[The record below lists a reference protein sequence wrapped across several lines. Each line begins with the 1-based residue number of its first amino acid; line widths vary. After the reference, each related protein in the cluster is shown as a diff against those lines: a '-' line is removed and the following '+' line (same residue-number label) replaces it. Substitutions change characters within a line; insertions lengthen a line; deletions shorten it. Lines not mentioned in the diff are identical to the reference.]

1 MAKTKR
7 RKVLVTFHEIGS
19 VTHLTRK
26 AAGRAVALS
35 PIGKATEK
43 AVPFTESRPGDVV
56 LSRED
61 AKWLRMMARAS
72 EFESDADKE
81 RTLNILRGGR

>member
-7 RKVLVTFHEIGS
+7 RKAWVTFHEVGS

-26 AAGRAVALS
+26 SAVRGVALS
-35 PIGKATEK
+35 PIGTATEK
-43 AVPFTESRPGDVV
+43 AVPFVEASPGDVV

-61 AKWLRMMARAS
+61 AERLRELAHTLRQ
-72 EFESDADKE
+72 DA
-81 RTLNILRGGR
+81 RTLLLSLLRGGR

>member
-1 MAKTKR
+1 MKKTKR
-7 RKVLVTFHEIGS
+7 RKVWVSFFDDGEHWAFTSRKEALDGS
-19 VTHLTRK
+19 NE
-26 AAGRAVALS
+26 AAS
-35 PIGKATEK
+35 EK
-43 AVPFTESRPGDVV
+43 AVRFVESRPGDVV